1 MKPTRKLNR
10 RSFLG
15 RVAGGLV
22 FGGALG
28 LIGAE
33 AAAFQRVQTG
43 LTDSDSGSSSDDPG
57 YGRGGA
63 NAISDNDPRDPAGQG
78 VNVRNRAQPPQTGVT
93 DRDPTDPRGGGR
105 GGTTGFSDND
115 RGANAD
121 PSGRGHGVVRNG
133 PYSGYS
139 DADRGQIHDAPGHGV
154 GRGAPTGYTGRT
166 DSDPSDAGGYGRG
179 GTSGAATDVRGYRR
193 RSNGECLRHS
203 GTTDADN
210 GAARD
215 PANYGHE
222 NGNNVVQRY
231 YCN

>member
-1 MKPTRKLNR
+1 MKTVRKLNR

-22 FGGALG
+22 FGGSLG
-28 LIGAE
+28 LVGAE

-43 LTDSDSGSSSDDPG
+43 LTDSDSGSNSDDAG
-57 YGRGGA
+57 YGRGGQ

-78 VNVRNRAQPPQTGVT
+78 VNVRNRGQGPQTGVT
-93 DRDPTDPRGGGR
+93 DRDPTDRRGEGR
-105 GGTTGFSDND
+105 GATTGFSDSD
-115 RGANAD
+115 SGANAD
-121 PSGRGHGVVRNG
+121 PSMGGRGTVRHG

-139 DADRGQIHDAPGHGV
+139 DADTGQIHDTPGHGV
-154 GRGAPTGYTGRT
+154 GRGAPHTYTGRT
-166 DSDPSDAGGYGRG
+166 DSDSSDAGGYGRG
-179 GTSGAATDVRGYRR
+179 GTGGAATDVRGYRR
-193 RSNGECLRHS
+193 RANNECLRHS

-222 NGNNVVQRY
+222 NGNNVVPSY
-231 YCN
+231 YCG